1 MFCIMFCV
9 FIVSFHQIVKAKS
22 VVFSN
27 WYSDEDWVGY
37 WGSAPKVFFT
47 NLNDSYNVSLD
58 VNTAVNK
65 WTSAGIS
72 SSVTVTPTN
81 ASIKYYGGTK
91 AQLNGIGFTYTSEAV
106 GLTMWDSYTTAADAN
121 LGYSVK
127 KLYAVSASTST
138 STKAA
143 NRTNVTMHE
152 YGHALGW
159 YGHILND
166 DRANVMYREEQSR
179 TTLSSKDKKQLT
191 QAYNAMKWGDFYEKI

>member
-1 MFCIMFCV
+1 MFCV

-91 AQLNGIGFTYTSEAV
+91 AQLNGIGFTYTVNFS
-106 GLTMWDSYTTAADAN
+106 GSLI
-121 LGYSVK
+121 YSLQEGSVID
-127 KLYAVSASTST
+127 L
-138 STKAA
+138 
-143 NRTNVTMHE
+143 
-152 YGHALGW
+152 
-159 YGHILND
+159 
-166 DRANVMYREEQSR
+166 
-179 TTLSSKDKKQLT
+179 TLSSDIATDVTLNN
-191 QAYNAMKWGDFYEKI
+191 NASLIVKRVR